1 VKVTFTGT
9 VATNFCWEVTEM
21 VTVEKRVQVAVS
33 GIQRRKFS
41 KAEYYRMAEMGFFN
55 GQRVELIDGEV
66 ILMSPQEAGH
76 ATAVELVVRV
86 LEKAFGEGY
95 HVRDQKPLD
104 LGEGQEPEPDAA
116 VVAGSPRNYSQAHPK
131 TAVLVV
137 EVAMS
142 SVDYDRAVKGSLY
155 AKSGI
160 PEYWLLNLRERRLEV
175 FREPVPM
182 PEQIFGFGYKSMRI
196 YLPEETVSPLSK
208 PDAQIKV
215 ADLLP

>member
-1 VKVTFTGT
+1 
-9 VATNFCWEVTEM
+9 M
-21 VTVEKRVQVAVS
+21 VTAEKRVHAEIS

-41 KAEYYRMAEMGFFN
+41 KDEYYRMAEMGFFN

-76 ATAVELVVRV
+76 ATAVELVARI

-104 LGEGQEPEPDAA
+104 LGEGHEPEPDAA
-116 VVAGSPRNYSQAHPK
+116 VVIGSPRDYAQAHPK

-137 EVAMS
+137 EVALS
-142 SVDYDRAVKGSLY
+142 SVDYDRVVKGSLY

-160 PEYWLLNLRERRLEV
+160 PEYWLLNLRDRRLEV
-175 FREPVPM
+175 FRELVPM

-196 YLPEETVSPLSK
+196 YLPEETVSPLAK

>member
-1 VKVTFTGT
+1 
-9 VATNFCWEVTEM
+9 M
-21 VTVEKRVQVAVS
+21 VTVEKRVQAEIS

-86 LEKAFGEGY
+86 LERAFGEGY

-116 VVAGSPRNYSQAHPK
+116 VVVGSPRDYAQAHPK

-137 EVAMS
+137 EVALS
-142 SVDYDRAVKGSLY
+142 SVDYDRVVKGSLY

-160 PEYWLLNLRERRLEV
+160 PEYWLLNLRDRRLEV
-175 FREPVPM
+175 FREPVSM
-182 PEQIFGFGYKSMRI
+182 PEQIFGFGYKSVRI
-196 YLPEETVSPLSK
+196 YLPEETVSPLAK

>member
-1 VKVTFTGT
+1 
-9 VATNFCWEVTEM
+9 M
-21 VTVEKRVQVAVS
+21 VTVEKRVQAEIS

-76 ATAVELVVRV
+76 ATAVELVARI

-104 LGEGQEPEPDAA
+104 LGEGQEPEPDAT
-116 VVAGSPRNYSQAHPK
+116 VVVGSPRDYAQSHPK

-137 EVAMS
+137 EVALS
-142 SVDYDRAVKGSLY
+142 SVDYDREVKGSLY

-160 PEYWLLNLRERRLEV
+160 PEYWLLNLRDRRLEV
-175 FREPVPM
+175 FREPIPM

-196 YLPEETVSPLSK
+196 YLPDETVSPLAK
-208 PDAQIKV
+208 PDAQVKV
-215 ADLLP
+215 ADMLP

>member
-1 VKVTFTGT
+1 M
-9 VATNFCWEVTEM
+9 VAAE
-21 VTVEKRVQVAVS
+21 EKAVS
-33 GIQRRKFS
+33 LTLSAQRRKFS

-76 ATAVELVVRV
+76 ATAVGLTADVLQAVFSEGFTVRV
-86 LEKAFGEGY
+86 
-95 HVRDQKPLD
+95 QQPLD
-104 LGEGQEPEPDAA
+104 LGEVHEPEPDVA
-116 VVAGSPRNYSQAHPK
+116 VVQGQRRDYATSHPK
-131 TAVLVV
+131 TAILIV
-137 EVAMS
+137 EVALT
-142 SVDYDRAVKGSLY
+142 SVDYDRNVKSSLY
-155 AKSGI
+155 AKAGI

-182 PEQIFGFGYKSMRI
+182 PEQIFGFGYKSMQI
-196 YLPEETVSPLSK
+196 YLPEETVSPLAK

>member
-1 VKVTFTGT
+1 M
-9 VATNFCWEVTEM
+9 VAAE
-21 VTVEKRVQVAVS
+21 EKAISLTLGV
-33 GIQRRKFS
+33 QRRKFS
-41 KAEYYRMAEMGFFN
+41 KDEYYRMAEMGFFN

-76 ATAVELVVRV
+76 ATAVELVARI

-104 LGEGQEPEPDAA
+104 LGEGHEPEPDAA
-116 VVAGSPRNYSQAHPK
+116 VVIGSPRDYAQAHPK

-137 EVAMS
+137 EVALS
-142 SVDYDRAVKGSLY
+142 SVDYDRVVKGSLY

-196 YLPEETVSPLSK
+196 YLPDETVSPLAK
-208 PDAQIKV
+208 PDAKIKV
-215 ADLLP
+215 ADMLP

>member
-1 VKVTFTGT
+1 M
-9 VATNFCWEVTEM
+9 VAAE
-21 VTVEKRVQVAVS
+21 EKAISLTLGVH
-33 GIQRRKFS
+33 RRKFS

-76 ATAVELVVRV
+76 ATAVELVARI

-104 LGEGQEPEPDAA
+104 LGEGHEPEPDAA
-116 VVAGSPRNYSQAHPK
+116 VVIGSPRDYAQAHPK

-137 EVAMS
+137 EVALS
-142 SVDYDRAVKGSLY
+142 SVDYDRVVKGSLY

-196 YLPEETVSPLSK
+196 YLPDETVSPLAK
-208 PDAQIKV
+208 PDAQVKV
-215 ADLLP
+215 ADMLP

>member
-1 VKVTFTGT
+1 MSAVG
-9 VATNFCWEVTEM
+9 
-21 VTVEKRVQVAVS
+21 EK
-33 GIQRRKFS
+33 GIASILSAQRRKFS

-66 ILMSPQEAGH
+66 VLMSPQEAEH
-76 ATAVELVVRV
+76 ATAVELVARV
-86 LEKAFGEGY
+86 LEEAFGEGY

-116 VVAGSPRNYSQAHPK
+116 VVAGSPRDYSQAHPK

-155 AKSGI
+155 AKAGI

-196 YLPEETVSPLSK
+196 YLPEETVSPLAK

>member
-1 VKVTFTGT
+1 
-9 VATNFCWEVTEM
+9 M
-21 VTVEKRVQVAVS
+21 VTAEERVQAEIS

-76 ATAVELVVRV
+76 ATAVELVARI

-104 LGEGQEPEPDAA
+104 LGEGHEPEPDAA
-116 VVAGSPRNYSQAHPK
+116 VVIGSPRDYAQAHPK

-137 EVAMS
+137 EVALS
-142 SVDYDRAVKGSLY
+142 SVDYDRVVKGSLY

-196 YLPEETVSPLSK
+196 YLPDETVSPLAK
-208 PDAQIKV
+208 PDAKIKV
-215 ADLLP
+215 ADMLP

>member
-1 VKVTFTGT
+1 
-9 VATNFCWEVTEM
+9 M
-21 VTVEKRVQVAVS
+21 VTAEKRVQVAVS
-33 GIQRRKFS
+33 GVQRRKFS

-76 ATAVELVVRV
+76 ATAVELVARI

-104 LGEGQEPEPDAA
+104 LGEGHEPEPDAA
-116 VVAGSPRNYSQAHPK
+116 VVIGSPRDYAQAHPK

-137 EVAMS
+137 EVALS
-142 SVDYDRAVKGSLY
+142 SVDYDRVVKGSLY

-196 YLPEETVSPLSK
+196 YLPDETVSPLAK
-208 PDAQIKV
+208 PDAKIKV
-215 ADLLP
+215 ADMLP

>member
-1 VKVTFTGT
+1 
-9 VATNFCWEVTEM
+9 M

-33 GIQRRKFS
+33 GVQRRKFS

-76 ATAVELVVRV
+76 ATAVELVARI

-104 LGEGQEPEPDAA
+104 LGEGHEPEPDAA
-116 VVAGSPRNYSQAHPK
+116 VVIGSPRDYAQAHPK

-137 EVAMS
+137 EVALS
-142 SVDYDRAVKGSLY
+142 SVEYDRSEKGSLY
-155 AKSGI
+155 AKAGI
-160 PEYWLLNLRERRLEV
+160 PEYWLLNLRDRRLEV

-182 PEQIFGFGYKSMRI
+182 PDQKFGFGYKSMRI
-196 YLPEETVSPLSK
+196 YLPDETVSPLAK
-208 PDAQIKV
+208 PDTKIKV
-215 ADLLP
+215 ADMLP